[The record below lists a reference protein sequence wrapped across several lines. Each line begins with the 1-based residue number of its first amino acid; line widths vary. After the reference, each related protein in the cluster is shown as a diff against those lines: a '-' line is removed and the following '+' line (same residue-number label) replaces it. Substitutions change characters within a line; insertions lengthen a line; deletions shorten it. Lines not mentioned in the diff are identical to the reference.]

1 MSRFIIILP
10 FIFSFT
16 LNAQNKFSIRDVNAK
31 GYFQIE
37 NVSSISMDEWLR
49 LPKDN
54 NFEFQY
60 FDKNSVDR
68 NNFYYN
74 YSDAN
79 ASIALNISIFPN
91 KTFEATPKLFAH
103 WQLSLMFVRER
114 LSSNSFSQTKNDGT
128 EIREN
133 SLYMDY
139 VNNMARIEVMR
150 LWRTDDTKKAFVA
163 FGLGGQFGI
172 AYDSGLEIYESS
184 SSANGFNFN
193 DFNSSFT
200 TIESKNAMSNLF
212 FLPIDVNVKVVENL
226 FIQLELRTGIKHLL
240 VFDGPS
246 FMYPVYGIGIGT
258 RYVL

>member
-1 MSRFIIILP
+1 MRRLIVILP
-10 FIFSFT
+10 LLLSIEII
-16 LNAQNKFSIRDVNAK
+16 AQSKFSIRDVNAK

-37 NVSSISMDEWLR
+37 NVNSISMNEWLR

-54 NFEFQY
+54 NYNFKY
-60 FDKNSVDR
+60 YNIDNLDR
-68 NNFYYN
+68 NNYYHN
-74 YSDAN
+74 YSNAN

-91 KTFEATPKLFAH
+91 KSFDVQPKLYAH
-103 WQLSLMFVRER
+103 WQLALMFVRER
-114 LSSNSFSQTKNDGT
+114 MSSGSFSQTDNSGA
-128 EIREN
+128 EIRNN
-133 SLYMDY
+133 SLFMEY

-150 LWRTDDTKKAFVA
+150 LWRTDDSKKAFVA

-184 SSANGFNFN
+184 SSVNGLNFN
-193 DFNSSFT
+193 DFNSSSN
-200 TIESKNAMSNLF
+200 TIEAKNAMSNLF
-212 FLPIDVNVKVVENL
+212 FLPVDVNVRVVENL
-226 FIQLELRTGIKHLL
+226 FVQLELRTGIKQLL